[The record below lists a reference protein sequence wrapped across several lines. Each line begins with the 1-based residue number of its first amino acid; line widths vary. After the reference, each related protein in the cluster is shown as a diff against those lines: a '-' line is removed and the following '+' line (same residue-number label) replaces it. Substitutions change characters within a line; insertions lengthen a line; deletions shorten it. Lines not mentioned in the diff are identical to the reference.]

1 MSNLPVLENEDILTA
16 EVKEKHAVILFS
28 KFGKHAEQQVRDAR
42 GGVLGRMCEGCC
54 QQLSTFICFYV
65 CSCI

>member
-42 GGVLGRMCEGCC
+42 GGVLGRMCEGM
-54 QQLSTFICFYV
+54 LYV
-65 CSCI
+65 FMCAPVFDIR